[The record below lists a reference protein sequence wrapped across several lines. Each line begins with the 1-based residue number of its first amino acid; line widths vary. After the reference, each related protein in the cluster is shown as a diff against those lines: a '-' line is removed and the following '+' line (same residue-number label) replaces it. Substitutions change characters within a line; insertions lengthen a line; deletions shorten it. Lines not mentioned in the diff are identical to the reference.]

1 MFYIGPSIIGMDPF
15 QFDKVNEKMD
25 SLMQRNIFV
34 KATIDMALYNITGKS
49 LHVPVYKLI
58 GGLFHKRIP
67 LSFVTGIKT
76 FKEAQKDIGKTLQ
89 DGFKTF

>member
-1 MFYIGPSIIGMDPF
+1 
-15 QFDKVNEKMD
+15 MD
-25 SLMQRNIFV
+25 SLIQRNIFA
-34 KATIDMALYNITGKS
+34 KAAIDMALYDIAGKY

-67 LSFVTGIKT
+67 LAFVTGIKT
-76 FKEAQKDIGKTLQ
+76 FKEAQKDIGKALQ